1 MQRRIRIFVSSIR
14 PTPAFPT
21 RVMPAS
27 PLPGGKY
34 VAFPDADD
42 LLAPDMYST
51 LLEQAEKYQ
60 LDVMQCN
67 GERYFASA
75 DELQPIFPQERLQT
89 TDVVTG
95 VQWFER
101 ALKSRKFIHVVW
113 LAIYRLDFIRQHQ
126 LYFERLHHQDIP
138 GRPRSCLMPNGS
150 NI

>member
-1 MQRRIRIFVSSIR
+1 
-14 PTPAFPT
+14 
-21 RVMPAS
+21 
-27 PLPGGKY
+27 
-34 VAFPDADD
+34 
-42 LLAPDMYST
+42 MYST

-126 LYFERLHHQDIP
+126 LYFERGYIIRIFLDDRGHV
-138 GRPRSCLMPNGS
+138 
-150 NI
+150 